1 MIRAAMDW
9 RVAARERAIAQFR
22 LAWERAPAAGRDALL
37 RGAERGRVGHR
48 WEDGT
53 RACVLS
59 LLAAPALRRGE
70 TPKAGAYRLFG
81 CEVTDDFPV
90 TWDAGGITLAE
101 LLASVGVHTRPERQA
116 PWRRGHTAQTASRLS

>member
-1 MIRAAMDW
+1 MIHAAADW
-9 RVAARERAIAQFR
+9 RAVARERAIAQFR
-22 LAWERAPAAGRDALL
+22 LAWERAPAAGRDALA
-37 RGAERGRVGHR
+37 RAAARGRVGHR

-59 LLAAPALRRGE
+59 LLAAPALRLGE

-90 TWDAGGITLAE
+90 TWDAGGVTLAE
-101 LLASVGVHTRPERQA
+101 LLGAVGVHGPAGPKA
-116 PWRRGHTAQTASRLS
+116 PWRRRDGAQPAASVP